1 MNIHLLIHTIAYSF
15 DVLLVLFLIG
25 LIAIKAKPGA
35 AKYTLIMTWVCVIVF
50 VVSHM
55 LGSMVTDS
63 ELSRKILMFNLVD
76 IFLPLF
82 SAHSV
87 FALLEK
93 NRSQRKVLVLL
104 YTIAITLVTIF
115 VIKPS
120 LFLVTS
126 VPKLYFPNY
135 YVPGPYYWA
144 MLLFFFLVTA
154 YFLVW
159 MIRVYSASNGIEKNR
174 IKYFFIALFFG
185 YTIGSIDFLLIYDI
199 PVDPLIGFLFVPLSV
214 IPYTYAALQ
223 YELMSISVVAK
234 RALIYAVTAAFIGLI
249 LSGLNYFNTQIIVY
263 YPGFPDWAS
272 SIILACLTAVAVSF
286 IWKKAREAD
295 VLKYEFMNVVTHK
308 FRTPLTSIKWITEN
322 LRETAPENIKED
334 LRDIEA
340 ANERLVELTSLLS
353 NLSGADDKSYE
364 YIFTRIDVGA
374 VINRCVDEVVKKAH
388 TKNIEVSFKKLP
400 PFFISGDEQKMKFV
414 FQTLMDNALSYTLAG
429 GRISVEVASSG
440 GRLNG
445 KKLSVR
451 INDTGIGIPK
461 DELRYIFTK
470 FYRAVNGR
478 KTDTE
483 GMGIG
488 LYLSKHIIERH
499 RGKISVESAGEGK
512 GTTFA
517 VVLPLV
523 E

>member
-1 MNIHLLIHTIAYSF
+1 MNIHLLFHTLAYF
-15 DVLLVLFLIG
+15 VDVLLVLFLIG
-25 LIAIKAKPGA
+25 LIATKAKPGA
-35 AKYTLIMTWVCVIVF
+35 SKYTLIMTWVCVIIF
-50 VVSHM
+50 VVSHAV
-55 LGSMVTDS
+55 GVMVADG

-93 NRSQRKVLVLL
+93 NRSQRKILIVM
-104 YTIAITLVTIF
+104 YTVAISMATIF
-115 VIKPS
+115 IIQPS
-120 LFLVTS
+120 LFLATS
-126 VPKLYFPNY
+126 IPKLYFPNY
-135 YVPGPYYWA
+135 YVPGPYYWV
-144 MLLFFFLVTA
+144 MLVFFFLVTL

-159 MIRVYSASNGIEKNR
+159 MRGVYKVSNGIEKNR

-185 YTIGSIDFLLIYDI
+185 YTIGSIDFLLIYNI

-234 RALIYAVTAAFIGLI
+234 KALVYAVTAAFIGI
-249 LSGLNYFNTQIIVY
+249 LLSILNYFNTQVINY
-263 YPGFPDWAS
+263 YPNFPDWVS
-272 SIILACLTAVAVSF
+272 SVILACMTALAVSF

-322 LRETAPENIKED
+322 LKESAPENMKED
-334 LRDIEA
+334 LRDIEV
-340 ANERLVELTSLLS
+340 ANERLVELTALLS

-364 YIFTRIDVGA
+364 YVFNRIDVSTILTKS
-374 VINRCVDEVVKKAH
+374 VQESTKKSRA
-388 TKNIEVSFKKLP
+388 KNIDIAYKTP
-400 PFFISGDEQKMKFV
+400 HAMYISADEQKMRFV
-414 FQTLMDNALSYTLAG
+414 FQTLIDNALSYTPAG
-429 GRISVEVASSG
+429 GRITVAVET
-440 GRLNG
+440 
-445 KKLSVR
+445 KKIRFSENKLIVR
-451 INDTGIGIPK
+451 ISDTGIGIPK
-461 DELRYIFTK
+461 DELKYIFTK
-470 FYRAVNGR
+470 FYRAENGR
-478 KTDTE
+478 KADTE

-512 GTTFA
+512 GTTF
-517 VVLPLV
+517 VITLPLV